1 MAMIQYYGTGR
12 RKTATARAFLRPAK
26 ALGKAAKSSDGQGS
40 AAMTINGISLDD
52 YFPRE
57 TSRMIVRGPF
67 VEVNLPLDRF
77 NMIITVKGGG
87 ETGQAGAVCHAIAR
101 ALVKYDESLKKVLRS
116 KGYITRDSRMKERK
130 KVGKPSARA
139 SKQFSKR

>member
-26 ALGKAAKSSDGQGS
+26 ALGKAAKGS
-40 AAMTINGISLDD
+40 EGAGSIAMTINGISLDD

-77 NMIITVKGGG
+77 NMVITVKGGG